1 MLTLAAVARLWLY
14 VGATLVTG
22 WAVLSVQPGAATRLR
37 ASASAKLL
45 ALGAIAL
52 VGAVAGLLEAQRRA
66 MELPWV
72 ELPPFVG
79 ESQWGQHWL
88 QLAIMACVASAVTL
102 VATRSWSAWV
112 GVVASAGLAIT
123 MSGLGHSNAD
133 DQFPVLARAVDAV
146 HVLAMG
152 SWIGGLTFTLL
163 LSRADDHAL
172 WRAMSRV
179 ATIAAPL
186 ALLSGAG
193 SAVRML
199 RAVPVSALLPSS
211 YGQLLAL
218 KIVLA
223 LGILAIGAAQR
234 RRVERGAI
242 PARRAVGQELVIAA
256 GVMVLTAVLTGTEP
270 PG

>member
-1 MLTLAAVARLWLY
+1 MTVAAVARLLLY
-14 VGATLVTG
+14 IGATLVTG
-22 WAVLSVQPGAATRLR
+22 WAVLSTQPGTAERLR
-37 ASASAKLL
+37 APASAKLR

-52 VGAVAGLLEAQRRA
+52 LGAVAGLLEAQRRA

-72 ELPPFVG
+72 ELPPFVR
-79 ESQWGQHWL
+79 ESLWGQHWL
-88 QLAIMACVASAVTL
+88 QLAIMAFLASAVAL
-102 VATRSWSAWV
+102 VAARSWSAWA
-112 GVVASAGLAIT
+112 GVAASAGLAIT

-163 LSRADDHAL
+163 TSRADDHAL

-199 RAVPVSALLPSS
+199 RAAPVSALLPST
-211 YGQLLAL
+211 YGQLLAV
-218 KIVLA
+218 KIVLV
-223 LGILAIGAAQR
+223 LIMVGIGALQR
-234 RRVERGAI
+234 RRVQRGAV
-242 PARRAVGQELVIAA
+242 PARRAVGQELLIAA